1 MEIKQCEFLR
11 TLTVEQFKNEVN
23 ASTILV
29 KKGSSGKCFFSAGAV
44 QGPVSH
50 KGIPEYPVFS
60 FCKGEITEQN
70 PTGEFWLLHDAAAGG
85 EVVATF

>member
-1 MEIKQCEFLR
+1 METKTCEFLR
-11 TLTVEQFKNEVN
+11 TLTVEQFKSENKVD
-23 ASTILV
+23 TILV
-29 KKGSSGKCFFSAGAV
+29 KKGSTGKCFFSAGAI

-70 PTGEFWLLHDAAAGG
+70 PSGEFWLLHDAKAGG